1 MDSQGHDL
9 HTVFET
15 GDEMAHQLSI
25 VVFTTPIMAHPDAEG
40 RHQLLRRDAPLLLK
54 DLNG

>member
-1 MDSQGHDL
+1 MDSQGHDF

-15 GDEMAHQLSI
+15 GHEMAHQLSML
-25 VVFTTPIMAHPDAEG
+25 FSQPIMAHPDAEG
-40 RHQLLRRDAPLLLK
+40 RHQFLIRRDAPLLLE